1 MPQRNHEQLFDIAK
15 RMPTDL
21 QPYGHRA
28 PTANGVTQLDCSCNC
43 KFFIRLADGAGF
55 DWGVCVNPQ
64 SLRSGLLT
72 YEHFGCP
79 LFERLESDEYDV
91 ADPEYSLAATD
102 GSDC

>member
-55 DWGVCVNPQ
+55 DWGVCVHLQ
-64 SLRSGLLT
+64 SLRAGLLT

-79 LFERLESDEYDV
+79 LFELLESDEYDV

-102 GSDC
+102 VQ